1 MANRFNRSIREIRDI
16 EKQPLHTNEQNDLLS
31 DINDDVYVRLRR
43 RYERITGLPALE
55 KRFNSHLMDYNQFK
69 DDTQQMLIYLND
81 VNERQDI
88 MIDKLNTDVDDL
100 IKKASKLK
108 DITDEHTENLKI
120 LTTQLNNLSENFYA
134 NIEKNNAKI
143 KEIEKALNTIQE
155 NDKQDKLQSEIDE
168 VRKTVEAIKTDVEET
183 QAIEDIKQ
191 LNQSLKNFFSVSSN
205 VTENVIGKKD
215 MLYFDIYSIIDNK
228 DLDIKNIKVTQKH
241 MDKIGNLEEEE
252 ELPINEEIEVKKLS
266 SHYLSLFVIVNNYQ
280 EMYLFTLYI
289 NDVPYHERL
298 VRFSDYQ

>member
-55 KRFNSHLMDYNQFK
+55 KKFNNHLMDYNQFK

-205 VTENVIGKKD
+205 VTENVTGKKD